1 LSIIYNLVDKHLQ
14 ESSISVYRNS
24 KSYTPHI
31 TIGRVKGPFDKK
43 ILYEIDKN
51 REQDFGRF
59 QVDNVVLYQ
68 STLMRE
74 GPKYS
79 PIKIFEI

>member
-1 LSIIYNLVDKHLQ
+1 
-14 ESSISVYRNS
+14 
-24 KSYTPHI
+24 
-31 TIGRVKGPFDKK
+31 VKGPFDKK